1 MAKILSSIEAKKIYS
16 RYPALARTRTWVTI
30 DELLNAGQ
38 IDSAWSLAE
47 KVSKASKQIN
57 AQNITARKLRV
68 ERLKFFALQG
78 AMIAELQSLM
88 QAAGKRITDQAQG
101 AKPTPASLRD
111 VKRMVTVEMGILRRA
126 MMKWVTDA
134 VWGSVEMGFR
144 NVEAALLP
152 VFKDN
157 QECLDQETWKEM
169 NLMEERLTFSM
180 AKTLANNGTPQM
192 AKSSQAYQSATDNAY
207 RNIVKKN
214 NAGLQLFSRIWDLTK
229 RSELDLQ
236 RILERDISIGTSSR
250 DLAKNV
256 KGYLSD
262 EPVSGPGV
270 YTKPMANAMRM
281 ARTEMNRAYVA
292 AQAEWAKTRGWV
304 DGLMVTLSS
313 AHDGGSECDC
323 EANAGKVMDPETFA
337 DTVPFHPHCMC
348 YATVVIKDEYVNFEE
363 GVKNAVAV
371 L

>member
-1 MAKILSSIEAKKIYS
+1 MAKILGSIEAKKLYS
-16 RYPALARTRTWVTI
+16 RYPALARTSTWGTI
-30 DELLNAGQ
+30 DDLLRAGRVEA
-38 IDSAWSLAE
+38 AWALAD

-57 AQNITARKLRV
+57 AQNITARKIRA
-68 ERLKFFALQG
+68 ERLKFFALQSTMG
-78 AMIAELQSLM
+78 IELQVLM
-88 QAAGKRITDQAQG
+88 QAAGKRVADQVQG
-101 AKPTPASLRD
+101 ATPTTASLRN

-134 VWGSVEMGFR
+134 VWGSVEMGFK

-157 QECLDQETWKEM
+157 QESLDRETWKEM

-192 AKSSQAYQSATDNAY
+192 AKSSQAYQVATDKAY
-207 RNIVKKN
+207 RNIVQKN
-214 NAGLQLFSRIWDLTK
+214 NAGLQLSSRIWDLTK

-250 DLAKNV
+250 NIAKDI

-270 YTKPMANAMRM
+270 YNKPMANAMRI
-281 ARTEMNRAYVA
+281 ARTETNRAYVS